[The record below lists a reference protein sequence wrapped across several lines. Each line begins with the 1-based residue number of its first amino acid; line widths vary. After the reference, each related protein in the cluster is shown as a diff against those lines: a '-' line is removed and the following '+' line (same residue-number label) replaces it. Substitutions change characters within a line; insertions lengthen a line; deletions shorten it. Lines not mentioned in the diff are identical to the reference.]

1 MFEPSRLNTSLPES
15 ITSFG
20 RLLRAGGVKVGTA
33 EIINAIEAVEL
44 VGVAEKDLFK
54 WALQG
59 TLITKHESV
68 PFFDWAFDI
77 FWQDPGRTGKA
88 AVLLKKLAAR
98 KALTGTRSAPTAR
111 QPHTTA
117 RASAKGWGKPS
128 DRDDGSG
135 VSHTGAYSA
144 DESLKQKHFEQ
155 FTEDDMRMA
164 VEFLKQAKFN
174 SGMRSSRRYTPGHRQ
189 IRLDLQKTIRK
200 NALQNRDFIK
210 LAWKQ
215 RKLKPRPVVILSDI
229 SGSMERYSRILLHFM
244 HTLSRQIKTMEAF
257 TFGTRLTR
265 ITHQIRSGDIEVAMG
280 RISADV
286 KDWNG
291 GTRMGAA
298 LETFNRFWARRTL
311 GNGAIV
317 ILISDGWD
325 TGNNELLKSEM
336 GRLQRSCHRLIW
348 LNPNIGYDTFEP
360 LTRGVLTL
368 LPFADEFLPVHNLQ
382 SLLDLSRVL
391 AGIGSSNARA
401 KGILP
406 HSDNFGAYS

>member
-1 MFEPSRLNTSLPES
+1 
-15 ITSFG
+15 
-20 RLLRAGGVKVGTA
+20 
-33 EIINAIEAVEL
+33 
-44 VGVAEKDLFK
+44 
-54 WALQG
+54 
-59 TLITKHESV
+59 
-68 PFFDWAFDI
+68 
-77 FWQDPGRTGKA
+77 
-88 AVLLKKLAAR
+88 
-98 KALTGTRSAPTAR
+98 
-111 QPHTTA
+111 
-117 RASAKGWGKPS
+117 
-128 DRDDGSG
+128 
-135 VSHTGAYSA
+135 
-144 DESLKQKHFEQ
+144 
-155 FTEDDMRMA
+155 
-164 VEFLKQAKFN
+164 
-174 SGMRSSRRYTPGHRQ
+174 
-189 IRLDLQKTIRK
+189 
-200 NALQNRDFIK
+200 
-210 LAWKQ
+210 
-215 RKLKPRPVVILSDI
+215 
-229 SGSMERYSRILLHFM
+229 
-244 HTLSRQIKTMEAF
+244 MEAF

-265 ITHQIRSGDIEVAMG
+265 ITHQIRSGDIEAAMG

-298 LETFNRFWARRTL
+298 LETFNRIWARRTL

>member
-1 MFEPSRLNTSLPES
+1 MFAPRHLTTSLSES
-15 ITSFG
+15 ITTFG
-20 RLLRAGGVKVGTA
+20 RLLRSGGLKVGTA

-44 VGVAEKDLFK
+44 VGITQKEVFK

-59 TLITKHESV
+59 TLITRHEDV

-77 FWQDPGRTGKA
+77 FWQDPGRTGKLA
-88 AVLLKKLAAR
+88 ALLKQLAAR
-98 KALTGTRSAPTAR
+98 KAQTYTHGDPTAQRR
-111 QPHTTA
+111 QPTG
-117 RASAKGWGKPS
+117 RSSAKGWGKSS
-128 DRDDGSG
+128 DHDSGDGESPA
-135 VSHTGAYSA
+135 SAYSA
-144 DESLKQKHFEQ
+144 DESLKQKKFEQ
-155 FTEDDMRMA
+155 FSEDDMRRA

-174 SGMRSSRRYTPGHRQ
+174 SGLRATRRYTPGHRQ
-189 IRLDLQKTIRK
+189 KRLDLQRTIRK

-215 RKLKPRPVVILSDI
+215 RKMKPRPVVILSDI

-244 HTLSRQIKTMEAF
+244 HTLSRQIKTLEAF

-265 ITHQIRSGDIEVAMG
+265 ITQQIRSGDIEVAMS
-280 RISADV
+280 RITADV
-286 KDWNG
+286 KDWDG
-291 GTRMGAA
+291 GTRIGAS

-325 TGNNELLKSEM
+325 TGDNSLLQSEM
-336 GRLQRSCHRLIW
+336 KRLQRSCHRLIW
-348 LNPNIGYDTFEP
+348 LNPNLGYDTFEP

-368 LPFADEFLPVHNLQ
+368 LPFTDEFLPVHNLQ

-391 AGIGSSNARA
+391 ARIGSQNVGGYA
-401 KGILP
+401 
-406 HSDNFGAYS
+406 